1 MKWGKRLWMKVTVF
15 TLMLMWVGTL
25 NAQWYHEKRIRD
37 LRKSARTMVTLAQ
50 ASVRLDVH
58 PKDALVYVDGNL
70 VGTVRDF
77 NGRNERL
84 YLFPG
89 THILELRDPNYAP
102 FSTQLRVMPEQDMR
116 IKVRMNKRG

>member
-1 MKWGKRLWMKVTVF
+1 M
-15 TLMLMWVGTL
+15 
-25 NAQWYHEKRIRD
+25 
-37 LRKSARTMVTLAQ
+37 RKSARTLVPLAQ

-58 PKDALVYVDGNL
+58 PKDALVYLDGNL

-89 THILELRDPNYAP
+89 THTLELRDPHDAP

-116 IKVRMNKRG
+116 IKVRMNKGG